1 MTLNGYRHT
10 PSPDFLMRKTGR
22 KKTEGI
28 AEYVV
33 NHGKFSFS
41 DVPFGPADSL
51 VFSIPS
57 YLTPEAVFPDFDGRQ
72 KMPLKR
78 LAKLYERHYVP
89 PKHPGRFSMEARA
102 PKLLY
107 RLAVSARFSEIAVTD
122 YESYLDEEKESQ
134 FAAMTFSAQNGSIY
148 ITYRGTDDH
157 IIGWKEDFNMSCC
170 DSVPSQKRAL
180 LYLKQQAEREE
191 TERIFLGGHSKGGNL
206 AVYAAAFADRAVQ
219 RKIAGIHS
227 FDSPGF
233 SERFFSY
240 PGYRSISGRIINF
253 MPENSMVGRL
263 FEHRAEIRIVR
274 SRARGFLQHIPF
286 YWCISGSDFIYTGS
300 FGRSSRMFAETMR
313 NWISGPDDEEKKMFV
328 DALFDLLSDAGIRT
342 TGEMHLDSGKIRR
355 LFGSIRSMSERNR
368 KNFFRWIGRLLKES
382 GRTAGRDLFSAG
394 GFSSGDSGR
403 RQSLCAAEETDDR
416 REKTEKK

>member
-10 PSPDFLMRKTGR
+10 PSPDFLMRKTDR
-22 KKTEGI
+22 EKTEGI

-51 VFSIPS
+51 VFSILS

-78 LAKLYERHYVP
+78 LAQLYERHYVP

-102 PKLLY
+102 PELLY

-253 MPENSMVGRL
+253 MRRIPWWEGYLSTGR
-263 FEHRAEIRIVR
+263 R
-274 SRARGFLQHIPF
+274 SVL
-286 YWCISGSDFIYTGS
+286 SG
-300 FGRSSRMFAETMR
+300 
-313 NWISGPDDEEKKMFV
+313 
-328 DALFDLLSDAGIRT
+328 AG
-342 TGEMHLDSGKIRR
+342 H
-355 LFGSIRSMSERNR
+355 
-368 KNFFRWIGRLLKES
+368 
-382 GRTAGRDLFSAG
+382 G
-394 GFSSGDSGR
+394 GFCSTYLFTGVFPAAILSIPVPSEG
-403 RQSLCAAEETDDR
+403 AAECLRKRCETGFPDR
-416 REKTEKK
+416 MMRKKRCLSTLCSIC

>member
-10 PSPDFLMRKTGR
+10 PSPDFLMRKTDR
-22 KKTEGI
+22 EKTEGI

-51 VFSIPS
+51 VFSILS

-78 LAKLYERHYVP
+78 LAQLYERHYVP

-102 PKLLY
+102 PELLY

-313 NWISGPDDEEKKMFV
+313 NWISGPDDEEKKDVCRRSVRSAERCGHPDHRGNASGFREDTAPFREHPV
-328 DALFDLLSDAGIRT
+328 DVGEEQEKFFQVDRKTSEGKRT
-342 TGEMHLDSGKIRR
+342 YGGKRSVFRRRVFIRR
-355 LFGSIRSMSERNR
+355 
-368 KNFFRWIGRLLKES
+368 
-382 GRTAGRDLFSAG
+382 
-394 GFSSGDSGR
+394 
-403 RQSLCAAEETDDR
+403 Q
-416 REKTEKK
+416 REKTIALCRGRDG